1 MVKILIERNDD
12 NELSILYQVEEKFY
26 KFDYV
31 NMIRYLYKHK
41 RFEEVIYKGNISEEE
56 KSKINNMFDEIYKA
70 IEVA

>member
-1 MVKILIERNDD
+1 MKILIERTDD
-12 NELSILYQVEEKFY
+12 NELNILYQDGAELY

-31 NMIRYLYKHK
+31 SMIRYLYIHK

>member
-12 NELSILYQVEEKFY
+12 NELNILYQVEEKLY
-26 KFDYV
+26 RFDYV
-31 NMIRYLYKHK
+31 NMIRYLYIHK